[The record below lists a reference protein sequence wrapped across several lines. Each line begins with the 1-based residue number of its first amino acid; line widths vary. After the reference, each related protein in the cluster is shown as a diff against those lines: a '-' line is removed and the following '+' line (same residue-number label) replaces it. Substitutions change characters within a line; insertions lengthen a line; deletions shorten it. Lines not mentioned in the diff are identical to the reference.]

1 MCRTFFVALLSVL
14 LLAMEQQAPVHE
26 LSHVGDW
33 LHAPQDQGLQMPH
46 EDGCAIC
53 ALFAGA
59 AGAVV
64 ADAAAPPPLDAPFV
78 AAGSVLATR
87 AVSAP
92 TYYSSRAPP
101 VLL

>member
-1 MCRTFFVALLSVL
+1 MQ
-14 LLAMEQQAPVHE
+14 QQAPVHE

-33 LHAPQDQGLQMPH
+33 LHAPQDQGLRMPH
-46 EDGCAIC
+46 EDGCGIC

-59 AGAVV
+59 AGAAVSDV
-64 ADAAAPPPLDAPFV
+64 AVDPPLDAAFV
-78 AAGSVLATR
+78 ATPPVLATR
-87 AVSAP
+87 AASTP